1 MDTVSADFTA
11 FIKGLAACRPGGFT
25 DFIDD
30 AQRQGSLTSENA
42 AWAIVSAAA
51 RKQGGESIPLNAI
64 TEIFERGPKD
74 PKTFIAALK
83 FCPLDCFDKI
93 LEITRDARWTPD
105 SATTQEAFAIAAI
118 RTYEAQE
125 TLGTKNLPLQ
135 GAVARVFQIGAQN
148 SDTFLKALETYCNRV
163 NIYSCD
169 TYRVINTLRDT
180 KYIPDPQTT
189 VQAIEIIA
197 KDYRDAGGNDL
208 NQRDASIRNLL
219 ERSIDGS
226 KDPLTTVCTM
236 ALIAES
242 SELSDPEKA
251 ALGMHLFRET
261 PSQASFLKALKLT
274 KDPESFNKIINVAA
288 ADKNLSLDEPTLKE
302 AIRIADTLGFQGVLN
317 KLRER

>member
-51 RKQGGESIPLNAI
+51 RKQGGESIPLKAI

-169 TYRVINTLRDT
+169 TYRVT
-180 KYIPDPQTT
+180 
-189 VQAIEIIA
+189 
-197 KDYRDAGGNDL
+197 G
-208 NQRDASIRNLL
+208 
-219 ERSIDGS
+219 
-226 KDPLTTVCTM
+226 
-236 ALIAES
+236 
-242 SELSDPEKA
+242 
-251 ALGMHLFRET
+251 
-261 PSQASFLKALKLT
+261 
-274 KDPESFNKIINVAA
+274 SFNKNPLMICVFG
-288 ADKNLSLDEPTLKE
+288 K
-302 AIRIADTLGFQGVLN
+302 R
-317 KLRER
+317 